1 MKKKRVIPVL
11 LLKNG
16 QLVQSKAFSRH
27 KNLGNP
33 FMAVKRLSEWAA
45 DEIIYLDISGTG
57 EIETQRAD
65 LAYES
70 RSGFLDIVS
79 DVARVTRMPVTFGG
93 GIRTLRD
100 IEDRL
105 KRGADKVSIN
115 TQVLAD
121 PGFVTAAAKEFGAQC
136 VVVCMDVR
144 FIDGVPRVMGDRA
157 RIATAHTPVEWA
169 RIVESAGA
177 GEILLQAADR
187 DGAGGGYDLDLIDSI
202 ASAVRVPV
210 IALGG
215 AGEWSHMGDVLAMTR
230 ADAVAA
236 ANIFQYYDQSFYL
249 AKKHIFDRGLPVRP
263 PDLLLVD

>member
-33 FMAVKRLSEWAA
+33 FVAVKRLSEWAA
-45 DEIIYLDISGTG
+45 DEIIYLDISGAG
-57 EIETQRAD
+57 GIETLRAD

-70 RSGFLDIVS
+70 RAGFLDIVS

-93 GIRTLRD
+93 GIRSLRD
-100 IEDRL
+100 IEERL
-105 KRGADKVSIN
+105 QRGADKVSIN
-115 TQVLAD
+115 TQALAD

-144 FIDGVPRVMGDRA
+144 FVDDAARVMNDRA
-157 RIATAHTPVEWA
+157 RVATPHTPVEWA
-169 RIVESAGA
+169 RLVESAGA
-177 GEILLQAADR
+177 GEILVQAADR

-202 ASAVRVPV
+202 ATAVRVPV

-215 AGEWSHMGDVLAMTR
+215 AGEWSHMGDVLEKTR

-236 ANIFQYYDQSFYL
+236 ANVFQYYDQSFYL

-263 PDLLLVD
+263 PDLLLID

>member
-16 QLVQSKAFSRH
+16 QLVQSKGFLRH

-33 FMAVKRLSEWAA
+33 FVAVKRLSEWAA
-45 DEIIYLDISGTG
+45 DEIVYLDISGDG
-57 EIETQRAD
+57 AIAAQRAD

-70 RSGFLDIVS
+70 RAGLLDVIA
-79 DVARVTRMPVTFGG
+79 DVARVSRMPVAFGG
-93 GIRTLRD
+93 GIRTLAD
-100 IEDRL
+100 IEARL

-115 TQVLAD
+115 TQALAD
-121 PGFVTAAAKEFGAQC
+121 PGFVTAAAQEFGAQC

-144 FIDGVPRVMGDRA
+144 TVDGAPRVMADRA
-157 RIATAHTPVEWA
+157 RTPTAHAPIDWA
-169 RIVESAGA
+169 RTVEAAGA
-177 GEILLQAADR
+177 GEILLQCADR
-187 DGAGGGYDLDLIDSI
+187 DGTGAGYDLELIDSVA
-202 ASAVRVPV
+202 ASVKLPV

-215 AGEWSHMGDVLAMTR
+215 AGEWSHMADVLARTR

-249 AKKHIFDRGLPVRP
+249 AKKHLFDRGLPVRP